1 MASVARVCVFCGS
14 SPGRGE
20 GYLGAARRLGTAL
33 ARHGFGLVYGG
44 ASVGLMGAVAD
55 AALAAGGHVTG
66 VIPTALVN
74 KELAHPGLSDLRVVA
89 SMHQRKATMAD
100 LSDAFIAMP
109 GGIGTLEETFEIL
122 TWAQLGLHAKPCAFL
137 DVGGY
142 YQRLLAFLEHGIAER
157 FVRPEHRAVFL
168 VDAEPDRLL
177 DRLATFSPPVV
188 EKWIGRDET

>member
-1 MASVARVCVFCGS
+1 MASIARVCVFCGS

-20 GYLGAARRLGTAL
+20 GYLDAARRLGTAL
-33 ARHGFGLVYGG
+33 ARRGVGLVYGG

-89 SMHQRKATMAD
+89 SMHQRKATMVD
-100 LSDAFIAMP
+100 LADAFIAMP

-137 DVGGY
+137 DVDGY

-168 VDAEPDRLL
+168 VDEEPDRLL
-177 DRLATFSPPVV
+177 DRLAGFSPPVV